1 MESGFTGL
9 VKITIITWV
18 LMFSTN
24 IMEKFLREIAP
35 CFESFKSSGD
45 LIILLPM
52 VNHEASDYNSNDRR
66 VDFQLDLDRTDQQLI
81 KLLLEGH
88 SNKKIAL
95 QAKSPLSTIQRRIR
109 KLFENE
115 YVIKRNEMN
124 HKKLGL
130 RKVYLLISL
139 KGDFST
145 PIARKISNI
154 RGITF
159 IALVTGGIDILCICI
174 FKDTDNLFKIIE
186 NIRAI
191 ERVDKVTWSE
201 EVSTIPIREGGL
213 QEYQVETDLGT
224 QDNLAALESE
234 ENSL

>member
-1 MESGFTGL
+1 
-9 VKITIITWV
+9 
-18 LMFSTN
+18 
-24 IMEKFLREIAP
+24 
-35 CFESFKSSGD
+35 
-45 LIILLPM
+45 M
-52 VNHEASDYNSNDRR
+52 VNHEASHHNSSETN
-66 VDFQLDLDRTDQQLI
+66 VDLQLDLDKTDQQLI
-81 KLLLEGH
+81 KLLLEGY

-145 PIARKISNI
+145 PIAQKISNI

-159 IALVTGGIDILCICI
+159 IALVTGGIDILCICV
-174 FKDTDNLFKIIE
+174 FKDTDNLFKILE

-191 ERVDKVTWSE
+191 DRVDKVTWSE
-201 EVSTIPIREGGL
+201 EVSTIPIKEGGL
-213 QEYQVETDLGT
+213 REYQGQTGEGLHENIGD
-224 QDNLAALESE
+224 LES
-234 ENSL
+234 

>member
-1 MESGFTGL
+1 MLGSLG
-9 VKITIITWV
+9 
-18 LMFSTN
+18 N
-24 IMEKFLREIAP
+24 Y
-35 CFESFKSSGD
+35 FESFKSSGD
-45 LIILLPM
+45 GKILPPM
-52 VNHEASDYNSNDRR
+52 VNHEASHRNSGHNSDERR
-66 VDFQLDLDRTDQQLI
+66 VDFQLDLDKTDQQLI
-81 KLLLEGH
+81 KLLLEGY

-130 RKVYLLISL
+130 RKVYLLVSL
-139 KGDFST
+139 KGDFSS
-145 PIARKISNI
+145 PIAQKISNI

-213 QEYQVETDLGT
+213 QEYQPQVDEGL
-224 QDNLAALESE
+224 QDNPGALESD
-234 ENSL
+234 

>member
-1 MESGFTGL
+1 M
-9 VKITIITWV
+9 
-18 LMFSTN
+18 
-24 IMEKFLREIAP
+24 LRLLDNY
-35 CFESFKSSGD
+35 FESFKSSGD
-45 LIILLPM
+45 GIILLPM
-52 VNHEASDYNSNDRR
+52 VIHEASHYNSDRNSDGRR
-66 VDFQLDLDRTDQQLI
+66 VDFQLDLDKADQQLI
-81 KLLLEGH
+81 RLLLEGY

-109 KLFENE
+109 KLFEND

-145 PIARKISNI
+145 PIAQKISNI

-186 NIRAI
+186 NVRAI

-201 EVSTIPIREGGL
+201 EVSTIPIKEGGL
-213 QEYQVETDLGT
+213 QDHEGQIDENLK
-224 QDNLAALESE
+224 DNLGALQSE
-234 ENSL
+234 ENTL

>member
-1 MESGFTGL
+1 M
-9 VKITIITWV
+9 
-18 LMFSTN
+18 
-24 IMEKFLREIAP
+24 
-35 CFESFKSSGD
+35 
-45 LIILLPM
+45 ILPPM
-52 VNHEASDYNSNDRR
+52 VRHEASHRNSDERR
-66 VDFQLDLDRTDQQLI
+66 VDYQLDLDKTDQQLI
-81 KLLLEGH
+81 KLLLEGY

-130 RKVYLLISL
+130 RKVYLLVSL

-145 PIARKISNI
+145 PIAQKISNI

-213 QEYQVETDLGT
+213 QEYQAQTDEGLQENLG
-224 QDNLAALESE
+224 ALESD
-234 ENSL
+234 

>member
-1 MESGFTGL
+1 ML
-9 VKITIITWV
+9 I
-18 LMFSTN
+18 LLDN
-24 IMEKFLREIAP
+24 Y
-35 CFESFKSSGD
+35 FESFKSSGD
-45 LIILLPM
+45 GIILPPM
-52 VNHEASDYNSNDRR
+52 VNHEASHSNADGNSDGRR
-66 VDFQLDLDRTDQQLI
+66 VDFQLDLDKTDQQLI
-81 KLLLEGH
+81 KLLLEGY

-145 PIARKISNI
+145 PIAQKISNI

-213 QEYQVETDLGT
+213 QDYRSQIDEGLK
-224 QDNLAALESE
+224 DNLGALESE
-234 ENSL
+234 ENTL

>member
-1 MESGFTGL
+1 
-9 VKITIITWV
+9 
-18 LMFSTN
+18 
-24 IMEKFLREIAP
+24 
-35 CFESFKSSGD
+35 
-45 LIILLPM
+45 M
-52 VNHEASDYNSNDRR
+52 VNHEASRHNSGERD
-66 VDFQLDLDRTDQQLI
+66 VDLQLDLDKTDQQLI
-81 KLLLEGH
+81 KLLLEGY

-130 RKVYLLISL
+130 RKVYLLVSL

-145 PIARKISNI
+145 PIAQKISSI

-213 QEYQVETDLGT
+213 QEYQVETDVGT

>member
-1 MESGFTGL
+1 M
-9 VKITIITWV
+9 
-18 LMFSTN
+18 
-24 IMEKFLREIAP
+24 LRLLDNY
-35 CFESFKSSGD
+35 FESFKSSGD
-45 LIILLPM
+45 GIILLPM
-52 VNHEASDYNSNDRR
+52 VNHEASHYNSDRNSDGRR
-66 VDFQLDLDRTDQQLI
+66 VDFQLDLDKADQQLI
-81 KLLLEGH
+81 RLLLEGY

-109 KLFENE
+109 KLFEND

-145 PIARKISNI
+145 PIAQKISNI

-186 NIRAI
+186 NVRAI

-201 EVSTIPIREGGL
+201 EVSTIPIKEGGL
-213 QEYQVETDLGT
+213 QDHEGQIDENLK
-224 QDNLAALESE
+224 DNLGALQSE
-234 ENSL
+234 ENTL